1 MAHRARSPNVG
12 LPPAATRGREARVPA
27 EPDDMNQRA
36 DLRPTRDYDGFAVYE
51 WMWAKEGLGLP
62 TGSTELLVY
71 AKIYAVSH
79 HGTGVMTA
87 SQPKLAALFG
97 VARETVNRILADL
110 VDKGLIYVCGE
121 WRAPGRGARAVNV
134 YAACQAPVERAVS
147 AAPSVADPVVWE
159 GNVTGT
165 SRWNVMPASHCN
177 VSRTSHC
184 NVTGKSNVTQT
195 SHCDSGPS
203 TSGNES
209 FQQNP
214 LITKTNPDPK
224 SGESGRGQR
233 TLTEVEEAAFQKL
246 VGMSLKEVRGIYM
259 EETRG
264 LFLAAIDDGV
274 TPETLL
280 LAYGEYRRTLL
291 DSKKRGG
298 LYRPMSLSH
307 WLQKGR
313 QGDDY
318 NSWIVDARDGKGPA
332 SAEAAATEIAPA
344 TDGTWVAFPLNG
356 QPEVIPIKRG
366 AEKAAARAAWE
377 RETRRRWLEQ
387 GKRRQEG

>member
-1 MAHRARSPNVG
+1 M
-12 LPPAATRGREARVPA
+12 PAG
-27 EPDDMNQRA
+27 PDDTTRRA
-36 DLRPTRDYDGFAVYE
+36 DLRPTRDYDGFTVYE

-87 SQPKLAALFG
+87 SQPKLASLFG

-110 VDKGLIYVCGE
+110 VDRGLIYVCGE

-134 YAACQAPVERAVS
+134 YAACQAPVERAVA
-147 AAPSVADPVVWE
+147 AAPSVADPIVWE

-165 SRWNVMPASHCN
+165 SHWNVTPVSHCN
-177 VSRTSHC
+177 VSPTSPC

-195 SHCDSGPS
+195 SHCDSGMS
-203 TSGNES
+203 TSGNGS
-209 FQQNP
+209 FQQSP

-224 SGESGRGQR
+224 QEEPEGGQR
-233 TLTEVEEAAFQKL
+233 SLTEVEEAAFQRL
-246 VGMSLKEVRGIYM
+246 VGMSLKEVKGIYM
-259 EETRG
+259 DETRG
-264 LFLAAIDDGV
+264 LFRAAVDDGIS
-274 TPETLL
+274 PDTLL

-298 LYRPMSLSH
+298 KYHPMTLSH

-313 QGDDY
+313 RGSDY
-318 NSWIVDARDGKGPA
+318 NTWIVDARDGRDPA
-332 SAEAAATEIAPA
+332 SVETGATVISLA
-344 TDGTWVAFPLNG
+344 TDGTWVAFPSGG
-356 QPEVIPIKRG
+356 QPETVPVARS
-366 AEKAAARAAWE
+366 ADEKTAREAWE
-377 RETRRRWLEQ
+377 RMVHERHVEQDGRR
-387 GKRRQEG
+387 

>member
-1 MAHRARSPNVG
+1 M
-12 LPPAATRGREARVPA
+12 PA
-27 EPDDMNQRA
+27 EPDDTKQRA

-87 SQPKLAALFG
+87 SQPKLASLFG

-134 YAACQAPVERAVS
+134 YAACQAPVERAVA
-147 AAPSVADPVVWE
+147 AAPSVADPIVWE

-165 SRWNVMPASHCN
+165 SHWNVMPASHCN
-177 VSRTSHC
+177 VSQTSRC
-184 NVTGKSNVTQT
+184 NVTGKSNVTQM

-209 FQQNP
+209 FQQSP

-233 TLTEVEEAAFQKL
+233 TLTEVEEAAFQRL

-264 LFLAAIDDGV
+264 LFRTAIDDGV

-280 LAYGEYRRTLL
+280 SAYGEYRRTLL

-318 NSWIVDARDGKGPA
+318 NSWIVDARDGKDPA
-332 SAEAAATEIAPA
+332 SAESGATVISLA
-344 TDGTWVAFPLNG
+344 TDGTWVAFPPGG
-356 QPEVIPIKRG
+356 QPEVVPVARG
-366 AEKAAARAAWE
+366 VDKAAAREAWE
-377 RETRRRWLEQ
+377 RTVRERHVERDGRR
-387 GKRRQEG
+387 